1 MLKRCVLL
9 FLTFFCVVHFSM
21 ATRAVKIF
29 GLDNSAPCLLYDYCR
44 DLKGHTLEILN
55 CAMGDIQQLVLEKLN
70 NKWFSVEIAKTDN
83 SYLYLLLVFMILII
97 ILMMT
102 IIVFIVRSEQ
112 KVRSRGDEVEK
123 INEELIETLN
133 QLINRGDI
141 KVYLYELSTK
151 LVYAQRNG
159 RKISSDQANFL
170 ELTGLLSQEIVG
182 FKHMVESL
190 DVDQKE
196 EVSICEVYMVDNKP
210 CHFEYTL
217 TPVRQNGV
225 LSRYIILRQDVSR
238 IKLDLAKKNETIE
251 IIEMALSLTE
261 STVWKYN
268 TKTKISSILM
278 NNGKEVALDPA
289 STKDIVHPSD
299 IKLAHE
305 FFKKVM
311 AGEDVSLTTLRI
323 RMRAYDDYGVCKINA
338 RSRLDL
344 ASDNIIVYGVLTD
357 ITEHYNSQKKVESLQ
372 DNLKLALDVAQL
384 TAWTYHVKE
393 DEFVHHHGE
402 RVAGMNMNLEKIT
415 ATAHPEDVFLIKDAE
430 HEILVKHRGRV
441 EAKLRLKRE
450 DEYRWFSCL
459 MQPIYAKDGTIKKI
473 VGTSRDITEEM
484 KLNIELKNTKENL
497 QTILDKL
504 PIPICIKDA
513 ESQTFL
519 YRNYATTRLSHIGVD
534 LKDALSPESYERIK
548 NVDLEILRTKMN
560 YSANEINQLSSGEI
574 RYTTVNKVL
583 INYEGKECILGLR
596 YDYTDHHRLD
606 QANKLFYMSMPS
618 IKAYTWNIDGRGMKV
633 TYNNVSDVGGIPI
646 ENISTIEDFLVYVH
660 PEDRARLTKQI
671 YDTFGNGSCEVVMSY
686 RIKNINDEYEW
697 WESRAIAEIITEGA
711 LEYPLM
717 YGMAINV
724 NENKL
729 NELSLIKLNQQN
741 ELILNNHSS
750 GIAYIDSHNVV
761 QWTNMSENKYSRL
774 YEFFKHNNERGVLCN
789 CARDES
795 EVCPLL
801 EAKSYGKIAN
811 STYEW
816 LGMTLDVCFTPITDY
831 KGENGMVV
839 RIDDVT
845 EKQKMVRELEIAK
858 EKAEESEKLKMSF
871 LANMSHEIR
880 TPLNAIIGF
889 SELLCEEDPDDMRK
903 EYADIIQKNS
913 DTLLRLIGDILDL
926 SKIESGNIEVKPK
939 QFDFGA
945 FINDTYKAWETRSKE
960 TDLEV
965 FLEHE
970 YESKDLVLDQK
981 IVEQVINNYMSNAF
995 KYTPCGSVT
1004 LGCDYMDKGVKIYV
1018 KDTGI
1023 GVPMEKQHLT
1033 FQRFAKLDEFAQ
1045 GTGLGLSI
1053 CRGLAES
1060 CNGEVG
1066 FESVPD
1072 KGSTF
1077 WVFFPCTV

>member
-1 MLKRCVLL
+1 MLKQYTFLVLTL
-9 FLTFFCVVHFSM
+9 FCILHSSVSDKT
-21 ATRAVKIF
+21 VKFF
-29 GLDNSAPCLLYDYCR
+29 GLDDSAPFLMFDNSR
-44 DLKGHTLEILN
+44 GLKGYTPDVLN
-55 CAMGDIQQLVLEKLN
+55 CVMGDIQLGVLEKLN
-70 NKWFSVEIAKTDN
+70 NKWFSDQIAKTDN
-83 SYLYLLLVFMILII
+83 SNLYLLLVFMVIII
-97 ILMMT
+97 ILMMI
-102 IIVFIVRSEQ
+102 IIVFIVRSE
-112 KVRSRGDEVEK
+112 KKIRSRGDEVEK
-123 INEELIETLN
+123 MNEELLETLN
-133 QLINRGDI
+133 QLINRGEI
-141 KVYLYELSTK
+141 KVYLYELATK

-159 RKISSDQANFL
+159 RKISSEQENFL
-170 ELTGLLSQEIVG
+170 ELAGLLSQEIVG
-182 FKHMVESL
+182 FQRIVGSL

-196 EVSICEVYMVDNKP
+196 EVSVCEVYMVDNKP
-210 CHFEYTL
+210 RHFEYTL
-217 TPVRQNGV
+217 TPVWQGGV
-225 LSRYIILRQDVSR
+225 LCRYIILRQDISQ

-251 IIEMALSLTE
+251 IIEMALSLTG

-268 TKTKISSILM
+268 TRTKISSILM
-278 NNGKEVALDPA
+278 NNGQEVALDPTT
-289 STKDIVHPSD
+289 TKDIVHPSD
-299 IKLAHE
+299 VKSAHE

-323 RMRAYDDYGVCKINA
+323 KMRAHEDYGVCKINA

-344 ASDNIIVYGVLTD
+344 ASGTIIVYGVLTD
-357 ITEHYNSQKKVESLQ
+357 ITEHHNSQKKVESLQ

-402 RVAGMNMNLEKIT
+402 RVAGLNMNLEKIT

-450 DEYRWFSCL
+450 GEYRWFSCL
-459 MQPIYAKDGTIKKI
+459 MQAVYDKDGSIKKI

-513 ESQTFL
+513 ESQTFI
-519 YRNYATTRLSHIGVD
+519 YRNYATARLSHIGVD

-548 NVDLEILRTKMN
+548 NVDMEILRTKMN
-560 YSANEINQLSSGEI
+560 YSANEVNQLSSGEI

-606 QANKLFYMSMPS
+606 QANKLLYMSMPS

-633 TYNNVSDVGGIPI
+633 TYNNVSNIGGVPVGKL
-646 ENISTIEDFLVYVH
+646 STIEEFLIYVH
-660 PEDRARLTKQI
+660 PEDVEGLRKRI
-671 YDTFGNGSCEVVMSY
+671 YDAFNNGPCEAVMSY
-686 RIKNINDEYEW
+686 RFRNVNGEYEW
-697 WESRAIAEIITEGA
+697 WESRAIAETIREGVP
-711 LEYPLM
+711 EHPVM

-750 GIAYIDSHNVV
+750 GIAYIDSRNVV
-761 QWTNMSENKYSRL
+761 QWTNMSESKYSRL
-774 YEFFKHNNERGVLCN
+774 YEFFKYNYEKGILCN
-789 CARDES
+789 CSRDER
-795 EVCPLL
+795 EGCPLL
-801 EAKSYGKIAN
+801 EAKHYGKITN
-811 STYEW
+811 SIYEW
-816 LGMTLDVCFTPITDY
+816 SGMVLDVCFTPITDY
-831 KGENGMVV
+831 KGERGLVV

-889 SELLCEEDPDDMRK
+889 SELLCEEDPDDMRQ

-926 SKIESGNIEVKPK
+926 SKIESGNIEVRPK

-945 FINDTYKAWETRSKE
+945 FINDTYKTWETRSRE

-970 YESKDLVLDQK
+970 YESKELVLDQK

-995 KYTPCGSVT
+995 KYTPSGSVT

-1077 WVFFPCTV
+1077 WVFFPCSV